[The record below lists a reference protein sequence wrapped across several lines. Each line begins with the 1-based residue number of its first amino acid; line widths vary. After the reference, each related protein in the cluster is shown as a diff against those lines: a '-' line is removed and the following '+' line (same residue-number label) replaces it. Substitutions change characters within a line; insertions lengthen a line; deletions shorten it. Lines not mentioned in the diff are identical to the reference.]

1 MKRDDKELNK
11 LEDDIA
17 DFLTCENDQRI
28 SDIISLLK
36 VIKQYT
42 PSEYIIS
49 LKSSQITNHINKE
62 LL

>member
-1 MKRDDKELNK
+1 MKNDDKELNK

-28 SDIISLLK
+28 TDIVALLK

-42 PSEYIIS
+42 PSEYVIS
-49 LKSSQITNHINKE
+49 LKSTQITSHINKE